1 MPKNIQAKN
10 SQYDEVQKIK
20 TLKNV
25 MLLEKELFCIVQ
37 DKPWKYEIQ
46 CAIESPKLSQCPHS
60 RKWTKSC
67 GSHGS
72 WWDRNCEKESQ
83 AFLTLYNLIDNCF

>member
-1 MPKNIQAKN
+1 MNSNSIWKKQSSYVLTEKIIFSSVQMPKNIQAKN

-37 DKPWKYEIQ
+37 DKP
-46 CAIESPKLSQCPHS
+46 
-60 RKWTKSC
+60 
-67 GSHGS
+67 
-72 WWDRNCEKESQ
+72 
-83 AFLTLYNLIDNCF
+83 